1 MMDDGVIR
9 AMEKTALGYAMV
21 LEKLDEGK
29 VTGNYAHGVRD
40 ITVSPRG

>member
-9 AMEKTALGYAMV
+9 AMEKTASGNATV

-40 ITVSPRG
+40 TTVYPRG